1 MGQFNLS
8 IIWLALLFY
17 LYGADVEHIYG
28 SVLHLSQLC
37 WHNNLF
43 DQKCRPQYR
52 FFSSWWW
59 SNIFMALFPFK
70 KPTASDTEYFGGIS
84 NTKWIWSIWMLP
96 SRISIFFHSHSC
108 RMISRSDLPIAPF
121 SIRNRYFGHHTIWYL
136 HRHTACANLLN
147 CFIEYLLWTYRVT
160 TTPFL
165 RRYSF
170 FVNPYCNRIAKLGL
184 FSPAEGLRS

>member
-1 MGQFNLS
+1 M
-8 IIWLALLFY
+8 
-17 LYGADVEHIYG
+17 
-28 SVLHLSQLC
+28 VLTQYP
-37 WHNNLF
+37 F
-43 DQKCRPQYR
+43 TQKCLPQYL
-52 FFSSWWW
+52 FFNSLCI
-59 SNIFMALFPFK
+59 SNILIALFPFR
-70 KPTASDTEYFGGIS
+70 KPTISEIEYFGGDAR
-84 NTKWIWSIWMLP
+84 TKWIWSACTLP
-96 SRISIFFHSHSC
+96 SNISTFFHSHSC